1 MAVIRIIKDPKEA
14 QIREEIRF
22 WQHLIRE
29 WESNST
35 TEVPDRMRDA
45 LALSMYRL
53 ELYLADDVFFEK
65 DIPPHGLDLRIH

>member
-1 MAVIRIIKDPKEA
+1 MAIIRIIKDPKEA
-14 QIREEIRF
+14 QIREEIHF
-22 WQHLIRE
+22 WQRMIKE
-29 WESNST
+29 WEATSSD
-35 TEVPDRMRDA
+35 EVPDRMRDA

>member
-14 QIREEIRF
+14 QFREEILF
-22 WQHLIRE
+22 WQRMIKS
-29 WESNST
+29 WEATSSD
-35 TEVPDRMRDA
+35 EVPDRMRDA

-65 DIPPHGLDLRIH
+65 DIPPHGLDMRKH